1 MKMKQ
6 EHSCGAV
13 LFTEEDGI
21 RQYVLVMEVTG
32 SYGFP
37 KGHQEGNETD
47 LETAVR
53 EIKEETGITN
63 LEFIPNLK
71 RTIRYKVSE
80 NAIKEVVYFVA
91 KYQGE
96 DFDIQL
102 KNEILSAKKYPI
114 EAALSLLKY
123 QEMKN
128 ILIEI
133 DYMLEEMKKWK

>member
-1 MKMKQ
+1 MKIKQ

-13 LFTEEDGI
+13 LFTEENGV
-21 RQYVLVMEVTG
+21 RKYVLVMEVTG

-37 KGHQEGNETD
+37 KGHQEGEETD
-47 LETAVR
+47 LETAIR

-91 KYQGE
+91 KYQNE
-96 DFDIQL
+96 EFDIQI
-102 KNEILSAKKYPI
+102 KNEILAVKKYPI
-114 EAALSLLKY
+114 DAALSLLKY

-133 DYMLEEMKKWK
+133 DYMLEEMKK